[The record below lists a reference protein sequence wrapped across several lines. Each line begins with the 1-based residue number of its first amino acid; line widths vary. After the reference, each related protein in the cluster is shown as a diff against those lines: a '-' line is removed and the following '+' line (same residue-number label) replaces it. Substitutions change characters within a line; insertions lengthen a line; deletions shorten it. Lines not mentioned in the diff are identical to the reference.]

1 MVLFVKKASEHKK
14 LLQKEPVLLATMA
27 DRLSPG
33 DFDVFHKDLF
43 QEKAKNDKK
52 VLPKLKPLQRY
63 QYLSILIIF
72 SVTFV
77 THSWLFFEQHIMK
90 MIVMPAIVVLS
101 EVFWGDTAAAQS
113 PPADASK
120 TNEAKTDPAKP
131 DAAKTDT
138 KEGSSEVKKNEN
150 DQFDPL
156 SLDESR
162 VKVLLSLHER
172 EKELNKLQ
180 GMDST
185 KESAKKALDV
195 QLDKKIAEL
204 KELKKV
210 IETLALSNNGEVA
223 KNIKKMVAIYEAMK
237 PEAAARIFNE
247 LPQQVLV
254 DLFKQMSPKK
264 SSAILAQMTVEKAKS
279 LTDMIAFAPSV
290 PEPVDTK
297 KGK

>member
-1 MVLFVKKASEHKK
+1 MKKASEHKK
-14 LLQKEPVLLATMA
+14 LLQKEPALLATMA

-33 DFDVFHKDLF
+33 DFDVFHKDVF

-101 EVFWGDTAAAQS
+101 EAFWGDTAAAQS
-113 PPADASK
+113 TPAAKPDEAK
-120 TNEAKTDPAKP
+120 TDPAKTDPAKP
-131 DAAKTDT
+131 DAPKTDT
-138 KEGSSEVKKNEN
+138 KAETSEVKKNDN

-264 SSAILAQMTVEKAKS
+264 SSTILALMTVEKAKA

-297 KGK
+297 KGT